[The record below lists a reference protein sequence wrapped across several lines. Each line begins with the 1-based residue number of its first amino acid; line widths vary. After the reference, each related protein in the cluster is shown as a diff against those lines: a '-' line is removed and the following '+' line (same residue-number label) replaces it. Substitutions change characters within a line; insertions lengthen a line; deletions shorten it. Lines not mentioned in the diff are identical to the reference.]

1 MHLHLIIVE
10 PATQWDDGHTM
21 KLKAQSLQQ
30 ACRKFTE
37 NALSRKMSEPWIKR
51 IRSIIA
57 MVWVMLTWNWTW
69 VIFPSDWH
77 KMICTADSEWV
88 TIHSSMHQPTVNSE
102 LCLPKDCTCK
112 GCQNISEW
120 TANLSYITVFT
131 SLLCVFTYTMC
142 RNMSVDAYQAA
153 VALIAKD
160 TLSLSNRKMIWLPA
174 PADSSD

>member
-1 MHLHLIIVE
+1 
-10 PATQWDDGHTM
+10 
-21 KLKAQSLQQ
+21 
-30 ACRKFTE
+30 
-37 NALSRKMSEPWIKR
+37 MSEPWIKR

-112 GCQNISEW
+112 GRQNISEW

-160 TLSLSNRKMIWLPA
+160 TLSLSNSKMMLIAVAGELNSRAGSPQQRSRWLLLWSSSSLRSQPA
-174 PADSSD
+174 LIDLVWA